1 MKCLIVM
8 MLSLLSI
15 SSSSVGCARQNSQI
29 MSNVNRE
36 SNADNNANTQKER
49 KMRIRVGSKTFDAM
63 LFDNETAAAFK
74 ALLPLTVDMEE
85 LNGNEKKY
93 DLSKSL
99 PTNSFKPKTINS
111 GDLMIWG
118 DRTLVLFY
126 LTFPT
131 QYSYTR
137 LGRIE
142 DPSGLEAAVGSGNV
156 EVTFALE

>member
-1 MKCLIVM
+1 

-15 SSSSVGCARQNSQI
+15 SSSSVGCARQSQI
-29 MSNVNRE
+29 MTNENRD
-36 SNADNNANTQKER
+36 SNAGNNANTQKER
-49 KMRIRVGSKTFDAM
+49 KMKIRIGSKTFDAT
-63 LFDNETAAAFK
+63 LFDNETATAFK

-99 PTNSFKPKTINS
+99 PTNSFNPKTINS

-126 LTFPT
+126 KTFPT

>member
-15 SSSSVGCARQNSQI
+15 SSSSVGCARQNSRI

-36 SNADNNANTQKER
+36 SNVGNSANTQKER
-49 KMRIRVGSKTFDAM
+49 KMKIRIGSKTFDAT

-93 DLSKSL
+93 DLSKLL
-99 PTNSFKPKTINS
+99 PTNSFKPNTINR
-111 GDLMIWG
+111 GDLLFWEV
-118 DRTLVLFY
+118 RTWWLFY
-126 LTFPT
+126 KNFRSSNSKTSLE
-131 QYSYTR
+131 QSKV
-137 LGRIE
+137 
-142 DPSGLEAAVGSGNV
+142 PSESEVPVASGMV
-156 EVTFALE
+156 EF